1 MELAPTPKSALP
13 ATESSWLGEV
23 VPIPI
28 LPLESI
34 MSAVEVEVS
43 VDVEIVKR
51 GAVFDDRAAMER
63 LAHGVVV
70 PMPIFAPDRLSV
82 VWSSTVVPSEG

>member
-43 VDVEIVKR
+43 VDVAMMNKGMLPGLV
-51 GAVFDDRAAMER
+51 VDAARER
-63 LAHGVVV
+63 SAQGEVV
-70 PMPIFAPDRLSV
+70 PIPTKLPPV
-82 VWSSTVVPSEG
+82 K